1 MPRASVIPGTR
12 SAYRRQSETPPAT
25 REALVTK
32 TASGRWLLLFH
43 QIPPKPDYF
52 RVKVWRRLQ
61 RIGAVPVKNS
71 VWVLPHSDQA
81 VEDLRWLLQEIV
93 QGGGEGSVCRGD
105 FVDGL
110 SDPDIEALF
119 RKARAADYA
128 AIGRDARSLARKPV
142 PADVARLNHRLVEV
156 AAIDYFGAPGRR
168 IVEPALARLEARVRG
183 AEPRKDSKDNA
194 GRHSGRVR
202 GRTWVTRRGV
212 FVDRIASAWLIKRFI
227 DPDARFKF
235 VAPDGYVLRKGE
247 LRFDMFE
254 AEYTHEGDRCT
265 FETLLRRFRLR
276 DPALRAIGE
285 IIHDI
290 DCKDAKFG
298 RGEAAGVERLLGGI
312 ARESATDATRL
323 RRGGAVFDNLYQS
336 FVRSRGGSA
345 VRGTR

>member
-1 MPRASVIPGTR
+1 VK
-12 SAYRRQSETPPAT
+12 QHHQPAQP
-25 REALVTK
+25 LVTK
-32 TASGRWLLLFH
+32 SASGRWLLLFH

-81 VEDLRWLLQEIV
+81 LEDFRWLLQEIV

-110 SDPDIEALF
+110 SDSDIEALF

-128 AIGRDARSLARKPV
+128 VIALDAKSLARKPV
-142 PADVARLNHRLVEV
+142 PADVARLNHRLAEI

-168 IVEPALARLEARVRG
+168 TVEPALARLEAHVQG
-183 AEPRKDSKDNA
+183 AEPRDDPANHA
-194 GRHSGRVR
+194 GPRSGRVR

-235 VAPDGYVLRKGE
+235 VAPEGYVPRKGE

-265 FETLLRRFRLR
+265 FETLLRRLRLR
-276 DPALRAIGE
+276 DPALRAIAE
-285 IIHDI
+285 IVHDI

-323 RRGGAVFDNLYQS
+323 RRGAVVFDNLYQS
-336 FVRSRGGSA
+336 FVGSRRRSVPRGK
-345 VRGTR
+345 R

>member
-1 MPRASVIPGTR
+1 MRDT
-12 SAYRRQSETPPAT
+12 T
-25 REALVTK
+25 
-32 TASGRWLLLFH
+32 SGRWLLLFH

-81 VEDLRWLLQEIV
+81 LEDFRWLLQEIV

-119 RKARAADYA
+119 RQARAADYV
-128 AIGRDARSLARKPV
+128 AIAREAKSLARNPG
-142 PADVARLNHRLVEV
+142 PADLARLNHRLAEV
-156 AAIDYFGAPGRR
+156 AAIDHFSAPERR
-168 IVEPALARLEARVRG
+168 TIERVVARLEAHVRA
-183 AEPRKDSKDNA
+183 AEPRERRKGHASRRF
-194 GRHSGRVR
+194 GGIR

-212 FVDRIASAWLIKRFI
+212 FVDRIASAWLIRRFI
-227 DPDARFKF
+227 DPAARFKF
-235 VAPDGYVLRKGE
+235 VAPEGYVRRKGE

-265 FETLLRRFRLR
+265 FETLLRHFRLR
-276 DPALRAIGE
+276 APALRAIGE
-285 IIHDI
+285 IVHDI

-298 RGEAAGVERLLGGI
+298 RAEAAGVEQLLGGI
-312 ARESATDATRL
+312 ARESATDTTRL

-336 FVRSRGGSA
+336 FVRSRRGSDL
-345 VRGTR
+345 RGKQ

>member
-1 MPRASVIPGTR
+1 MRD
-12 SAYRRQSETPPAT
+12 AT
-25 REALVTK
+25 N
-32 TASGRWLLLFH
+32 GRWLLLFH

-71 VWVLPHSDQA
+71 VWVLPYSDQA
-81 VEDLRWLLQEIV
+81 VEDFRWLLQEIV
-93 QGGGEGSVCRGD
+93 EGGGEGSVCRGD

-110 SDPDIEALF
+110 SDPDVEALY

-128 AIGRDARSLARKPV
+128 AIERDAKSLARKPT
-142 PADVARLNHRLVEV
+142 PADVARLNHRLAEV
-156 AAIDYFGAPGRR
+156 AAIDYFSAPGRR
-168 IVEPALARLEARVRG
+168 TVEPALARLEARVRG
-183 AEPRKDSKDNA
+183 AEPRADPKGHA
-194 GRHSGRVR
+194 GRRSGRVR

-212 FVDRIASAWLIKRFI
+212 FVDRIASAWLIRRFV

-235 VAPDGYVLRKGE
+235 VAPEGYVPRKGE

-265 FETLLRRFRLR
+265 FETLLRRLRLR
-276 DPALRAIGE
+276 DPALRAIAE
-285 IIHDI
+285 IVHDI

-323 RRGGAVFDNLYQS
+323 RRGAVVFDNLYQS
-336 FVRSRGGSA
+336 FVGSRRRSVPRGK
-345 VRGTR
+345 R

>member
-1 MPRASVIPGTR
+1 MK
-12 SAYRRQSETPPAT
+12 QHHQPAQP
-25 REALVTK
+25 LVTK
-32 TASGRWLLLFH
+32 SASGRWLLLFH

-81 VEDLRWLLQEIV
+81 LEDFRWLLQEIV

-110 SDPDIEALF
+110 SDSDIEALF

-128 AIGRDARSLARKPV
+128 VIARDAKSLARKPV
-142 PADVARLNHRLVEV
+142 PADVARLNHRLAEI

-168 IVEPALARLEARVRG
+168 TVEPALARLEAHVQG
-183 AEPRKDSKDNA
+183 AEPRDDPANHA
-194 GRHSGRVR
+194 GPRSGRVR

-235 VAPDGYVLRKGE
+235 VAPDGYVPRKGE

-265 FETLLRRFRLR
+265 FETLLRRLRLR
-276 DPALRAIGE
+276 DPALRAIAE
-285 IIHDI
+285 IVHDI

-323 RRGGAVFDNLYQS
+323 RRGAVVFDNLYQS
-336 FVRSRGGSA
+336 FVGSRRRSVPRGK
-345 VRGTR
+345 R

>member
-1 MPRASVIPGTR
+1 MK
-12 SAYRRQSETPPAT
+12 QHHQPAQP
-25 REALVTK
+25 LVTK
-32 TASGRWLLLFH
+32 SASGRWLLLFH

-81 VEDLRWLLQEIV
+81 LEDFRWLLQEIV

-110 SDPDIEALF
+110 SDSDIEALF

-128 AIGRDARSLARKPV
+128 VIARDAKSLARKPV
-142 PADVARLNHRLVEV
+142 PADVARLNHRLAEI

-168 IVEPALARLEARVRG
+168 TVEPALARLEAHVQG
-183 AEPRKDSKDNA
+183 AEPRDDPANHA
-194 GRHSGRVR
+194 GPRSGRVR

-235 VAPDGYVLRKGE
+235 VAPDGYVPRKGE

-254 AEYTHEGDRCT
+254 AEYTHQGDRCT
-265 FETLLRRFRLR
+265 FETLVRRFRLR

-285 IIHDI
+285 IVHDI
-290 DCKDAKFG
+290 DCKDTKFG
-298 RGEAAGVERLLGGI
+298 RREAAGVEQLLGGI
-312 ARESATDATRL
+312 ARESATDTTRL
-323 RRGGAVFDNLYQS
+323 RRGAIVFDDLYQS
-336 FVRSRGGSA
+336 FVGSQRGS
-345 VRGTR
+345 VPRGKR

>member
-1 MPRASVIPGTR
+1 MHGSSTPRGASPSPPDIVKD
-12 SAYRRQSETPPAT
+12 TPT
-25 REALVTK
+25 
-32 TASGRWLLLFH
+32 GRWLLLFH

-71 VWVLPHSDQA
+71 VWVLPYNDQA
-81 VEDLRWLLQEIV
+81 VEDFRWLLQEIEA
-93 QGGGEGSVCRGD
+93 GGGEGSVCRGD

-110 SDPDIEALF
+110 SDRDVEGLF
-119 RKARAADYA
+119 HKARTADYA
-128 AIGRDARSLARKPV
+128 AIARDAKSLARKAA
-142 PADVARLNHRLVEV
+142 PAEVARLDHRLAEV
-156 AAIDYFGAPGRR
+156 AAIDYFHAPNRQA
-168 IVEPALARLEARVRG
+168 VERGVTRLEARARRT
-183 AEPRKDSKDNA
+183 EPRADRRA
-194 GRHSGRVR
+194 PAARRTGRMH

-227 DPDARFKF
+227 DPAARFKF
-235 VAPDGYVLRKGE
+235 VAPEGYSPRKSE

-285 IIHDI
+285 IVHDI

-298 RGEAAGVERLLGGI
+298 RAEATGVERLLAGI
-312 ARESATDATRL
+312 ARKHATDATRL
-323 RRGGAVFDNLYQS
+323 RLGAAVFDNLYQS
-336 FVRSRGGSA
+336 SR
-345 VRGTR
+345 

>member
-1 MPRASVIPGTR
+1 MGDAR
-12 SAYRRQSETPPAT
+12 
-25 REALVTK
+25 
-32 TASGRWLLLFH
+32 SGRWLLLFH

-61 RIGAVPVKNS
+61 RIGAVLVKNS
-71 VWVLPHSDQA
+71 VWVLPYGDQA
-81 VEDLRWLLQEIV
+81 VEDFRWLLQEIV
-93 QGGGEGSVCRGD
+93 GGGGEGSVYRGD

-110 SDPDIEALF
+110 SDHDVEALF

-128 AIGRDARSLARKPV
+128 AIARDAKSLTHKAV
-142 PADVARLNHRLVEV
+142 PGEAARLKQRLAQI
-156 AAIDYFGAPGRR
+156 AAIDYFGAAERR
-168 IVEPALARLEARVRG
+168 PAERAVSGLETRVRG
-183 AEPRKDSKDNA
+183 VDHRDDRKAHAPLRA
-194 GRHSGRVR
+194 GRLR

-227 DPDARFKF
+227 DPEARFQF
-235 VAPDGYVLRKGE
+235 AALEGYVPGKGE

-285 IIHDI
+285 IVHDI

-298 RGEAAGVERLLGGI
+298 RAETAGVEQLLAGI
-312 ARESATDATRL
+312 ARESATDTTRL
-323 RRGGAVFDNLYQS
+323 RRGAAMFDNLYQS
-336 FVRSRGGSA
+336 FATSRRRPGP
-345 VRGTR
+345 RGKR

>member
-1 MPRASVIPGTR
+1 MK
-12 SAYRRQSETPPAT
+12 ETPT
-25 REALVTK
+25 
-32 TASGRWLLLFH
+32 GRWLLLFH

-71 VWVLPHSDQA
+71 VWVLPYNDQA
-81 VEDLRWLLQEIV
+81 VEDFRWLLEEIEA
-93 QGGGEGSVCRGD
+93 GGGEGSVCRGD

-110 SDPDIEALF
+110 SDRDVEALF
-119 RKARAADYA
+119 RKARTADYA
-128 AIGRDARSLARKPV
+128 AIARDAKSLTRKAAPV
-142 PADVARLNHRLVEV
+142 DVARLDHRLAEV
-156 AAIDYFGAPGRR
+156 TAIDYFHAPNRQKAGR
-168 IVEPALARLEARVRG
+168 VLAHLEARLRRTELPEHRG
-183 AEPRKDSKDNA
+183 ARA
-194 GRHSGRVR
+194 GRRAGRMR

-227 DPDARFKF
+227 DPAARFKV
-235 VAPDGYVLRKGE
+235 VAPEGYSPRKNE

-285 IIHDI
+285 IVHDI

-298 RGEAAGVERLLGGI
+298 RAEATGVERLLAGI
-312 ARESATDATRL
+312 ARRHATDATRL
-323 RRGGAVFDNLYQS
+323 RLGAAVFDNLYQS
-336 FVRSRGGSA
+336 SR
-345 VRGTR
+345 

>member
-1 MPRASVIPGTR
+1 VSD
-12 SAYRRQSETPPAT
+12 TP
-25 REALVTK
+25 
-32 TASGRWLLLFH
+32 SGRWLLLFH

-71 VWVLPHSDQA
+71 VWVLPYNDQA
-81 VEDLRWLLQEIV
+81 VEDFRWLLQEIV
-93 QGGGEGSVCRGD
+93 RGGGEGSVYRGA

-110 SDPDIEALF
+110 RDHDVEALF
-119 RKARAADYA
+119 HKARAADYA
-128 AIGRDARSLARKPV
+128 AIARDARSLSRKPV
-142 PADVARLNHRLVEV
+142 AGEVARLNQRLAQV
-156 AAIDYFGAPGRR
+156 AAIDHFGAPGRR
-168 IVEPALARLEARVRG
+168 VAERAVARLEARVQGSERG
-183 AEPRKDSKDNA
+183 GHRNVDARLWH
-194 GRHSGRVR
+194 GRMR

-227 DPDARFKF
+227 DPEARFQF
-235 VAPDGYVLRKGE
+235 AAPEGYLPRKGE

-285 IIHDI
+285 IVHDI

-298 RGEAAGVERLLGGI
+298 RAEMAGVEHLLAGI
-312 ARESATDATRL
+312 ARESATDTTRL
-323 RRGGAVFDNLYQS
+323 RRGADLFDNLYQS
-336 FVRSRGGSA
+336 FAASTRRSGPRG
-345 VRGTR
+345 RQ